1 VKLVSKKSALVFFC
15 LGLLCP
21 SLVSGHPLKLSA
33 SLIDYDPKAKTIRV
47 ECKVFVDDF
56 ELSVERSVLKGVDT
70 SKIKKEDKPG
80 IIEDYFK
87 RFYTITLN
95 GKVLPLK
102 LKVATPLP
110 QHNVLVIEFVEIP
123 LVLKEGDKFE
133 IRNAMFFQDFG
144 PLQTNRILVRIPP
157 FGIDEGHVATMY
169 GSKFS
174 YNLGD
179 TK

>member
-1 VKLVSKKSALVFFC
+1 LVA
-15 LGLLCP
+15 
-21 SLVSGHPLKLSA
+21 GHPLKLSA
-33 SLIDYDPKAKTIRV
+33 SLIEYDPKEKAIRV

-70 SKIKKEDKPG
+70 SKIKKEDKPR

-102 LKVATPLP
+102 LKVAKPLP

-144 PLQTNRILVRIPP
+144 PLQTNRIVVRIPP

-169 GSKFS
+169 GFKFS